1 MRLTLRTMLAYMD
14 DILEPNDAQEIGQK
28 IEESEFAGKLLHRI
42 RDCIRRGILAAPGGE
57 EIKGL
62 DPNTVAE
69 YLDNTLPAD
78 RVPDFEKVCL
88 ESDAH
93 LAEVASCHQVL
104 TLVLGEP
111 AEVDPASRQ
120 RMYELPATV
129 EPAAT
134 PAEPSVPST
143 SDGNGQPVVVAPPRP
158 KAEVPD
164 YLLSVRR
171 SRRRV
176 VRFLIAGMVLLALVG
191 VGALALTG
199 QLGPG
204 SRLRQMAGLGS
215 QVAADAPSDPAPSVA
230 SAAATQGPSDLD
242 LPAVAADSVTG
253 VVETVKA
260 ASEKVAEASQ
270 ADAIPVEPGEAIATD
285 VDAAGTV
292 PPVPPA
298 AMPGET
304 GTTPV
309 TPDPAMV
316 ASRPLPPGEL
326 PTPDDA
332 VPPAEV
338 DPTSELPPEPVGQLI
353 DPAQVLLKFDGKETW
368 QRVPGEVLITSADRL
383 QSLPTYRPIVQ
394 VGNGFHVQL
403 IDNARV
409 RLLPTD
415 ADGTSGIAI
424 EYGRL
429 IIQPGKAKPES
440 DRLRVQA
447 GQKAGVVRLVDGQ
460 STVAIEVGRGPAN
473 GDPETEPGAVI
484 IDLHVTAG
492 KALWEEA
499 SGEVVTAN
507 SPVKLTISELPA
519 KAVAVTEFPVW
530 IAGSTVSQLDQRA
543 SITMAAEL
551 ATEKP
556 VVLKLHEL
564 SDTHR
569 QKEVRWLAS
578 RSLAALGDFGP
589 MLAALDDP
597 EQKRTWTD
605 CVDELRWAVRR
616 SPSLAGQVRTTM
628 ESMHG
633 EEGAGLYEMLWGF
646 EGNLGAQ
653 DAKRLV
659 DYLNHTS
666 LAFRRLGFWNLRT
679 ATGLSLYYQ
688 PEDPPIKRAPAVQK
702 WRERTQNAPG
712 KAPAA
717 APEDDEAAL
726 GDTGLPAG
734 NLLLPIQ

>member
-14 DILEPNDAQEIGQK
+14 DILEPSDAQEIGQK

-42 RDCIRRGILAAPGGE
+42 RDCIRRGKLGAPGGE
-57 EIKGL
+57 EAKGL

-120 RMYELPATV
+120 RMYELPAAA
-129 EPAAT
+129 EPAAK
-134 PAEPSVPST
+134 PAEPSASPS

-176 VRFLIAGMVLLALVG
+176 VRFLIGGMLLLAVVG

-204 SRLRQMAGLGS
+204 SRLRQMVGLG
-215 QVAADAPSDPAPSVA
+215 APQASDKPSGQAPLVA
-230 SAAATQGPSDLD
+230 SAAATQETADLD
-242 LPAVAADSVTG
+242 LPAIAADSVPE
-253 VVETVKA
+253 VVETVKPTI
-260 ASEKVAEASQ
+260 EKVAEGSE
-270 ADAIPVEPGEAIATD
+270 ADTTSAKPGEAIATD
-285 VDAAGTV
+285 VDAPVAV

-298 AMPGET
+298 ATPGEV
-304 GTTPV
+304 GTAPV
-309 TPDPAMV
+309 TPDAAMV
-316 ASRPLPPGEL
+316 AARPLPPGDL

-332 VPPAEV
+332 VSPTEV
-338 DPTSELPPEPVGQLI
+338 DPTSELPPEPVGQLV
-353 DPAQVLLKFDGKETW
+353 DPAQVLLKFDQKETW
-368 QRVPGEVLITSADRL
+368 QRVPGEVLITSAERL
-383 QSLPTYRPIVQ
+383 QSLPTYRPVVQ
-394 VGNGFHVQL
+394 AGNGFQVQL
-403 IDNARV
+403 IDNTRV

-415 ADGTSGIAI
+415 ADGTPGIDI

-429 IIQPGKAKPES
+429 IIQAAKAEPAS

-447 GQKAGVVRLVDGQ
+447 GQTAGALRLVDGQ
-460 STVAIEVGRGPAN
+460 STVAIEVSRGLAN

-499 SGEVVTAN
+499 SGEVVAAN

-543 SITMAAEL
+543 SVTLAAEL
-551 ATEKP
+551 TTEKP

-564 SDTHR
+564 SETHR

-578 RSLAALGDFGP
+578 RCLAALGDFSP

-616 SPSLAGQVRTTM
+616 SPTLAGQVRTSM
-628 ESMHG
+628 ESTHG
-633 EEGAGLYEMLWGF
+633 EEGAGLYEMLWGY
-646 EGNLGAQ
+646 EGNLRAQ

-666 LAFRRLGFWNLRT
+666 LAFRRLAFWNLRS

-702 WRERTQNAPG
+702 WRERTQNASG
-712 KAPAA
+712 KAPAT

-726 GDTGLPAG
+726 GGTGLQTG
-734 NLLLPIQ
+734 NLPLPLQ

>member
-42 RDCIRRGILAAPGGE
+42 RDCIRRGNLGAPGGE
-57 EIKGL
+57 EAKGL

-120 RMYELPATV
+120 RMYELPAASET
-129 EPAAT
+129 AAK
-134 PAEPSVPST
+134 PAEPSAPPG

-176 VRFLIAGMVLLALVG
+176 VWSLIAGMLLLAVVG
-191 VGALALTG
+191 VTALALTG

-204 SRLRQMAGLGS
+204 SRLRQMVGLGLPPAS
-215 QVAADAPSDPAPSVA
+215 DKPLEQAPSAA
-230 SAAATQGPSDLD
+230 SAAATQETADLD
-242 LPAVAADSVTG
+242 LPAMAADRVPEG
-253 VVETVKA
+253 AETVKTTI
-260 ASEKVAEASQ
+260 EKVGEGSEADTAS
-270 ADAIPVEPGEAIATD
+270 AKPGEAIATD
-285 VDAAGTV
+285 VDAPASV
-292 PPVPPA
+292 PPTPP
-298 AMPGET
+298 GDVE
-304 GTTPV
+304 TTPV
-309 TPDPAMV
+309 TPDAAMV
-316 ASRPLPPGEL
+316 ATRPLPPGDR
-326 PTPDDA
+326 PTPDDV
-332 VPPAEV
+332 VPPTVV
-338 DPTSELPPEPVGQLI
+338 DPTSELPPEPVGQLV
-353 DPAQVLLKFDGKETW
+353 DPAQVLLKFDQKETW
-368 QRVPGEVLITSADRL
+368 QRVPGEVLITSAERL
-383 QSLPTYRPIVQ
+383 QSLPTYRPVVQ
-394 VGNGFHVQL
+394 VGNGFDVQL
-403 IDNARV
+403 IDNTRV

-415 ADGTSGIAI
+415 ADGTPGIAI

-429 IIQPGKAKPES
+429 IIQAPKAEPAS

-447 GQKAGVVRLVDGQ
+447 GQTAGALRLVDRH
-460 STVAIEVGRGPAN
+460 STVAIEVSRGPAN

-492 KALWEEA
+492 KVLWEEA
-499 SGEVVTAN
+499 SGEVVAAN

-530 IAGSTVSQLDQRA
+530 IAGSIVSQLDQRA
-543 SITMAAEL
+543 SITLAAEL
-551 ATEKP
+551 LAEKP

-564 SDTHR
+564 SETHR

-578 RSLAALGDFGP
+578 RCLAALGDFSP

-616 SPSLAGQVRTTM
+616 SPTLAGQVRTSM
-628 ESMHG
+628 ESTHG
-633 EEGAGLYEMLWGF
+633 EEGAGLYEMLWGY
-646 EGNLGAQ
+646 EGNLRAQ

-666 LAFRRLGFWNLRT
+666 LAFRRLAFWNLRS
-679 ATGLSLYYQ
+679 ATGLGLYYQ

-702 WRERTQNAPG
+702 WRERTQNTSG
-712 KAPAA
+712 KSPATV
-717 APEDDEAAL
+717 PEDDEAAL
-726 GDTGLPAG
+726 GGTGLPTG
-734 NLLLPIQ
+734 NLPLPPQ